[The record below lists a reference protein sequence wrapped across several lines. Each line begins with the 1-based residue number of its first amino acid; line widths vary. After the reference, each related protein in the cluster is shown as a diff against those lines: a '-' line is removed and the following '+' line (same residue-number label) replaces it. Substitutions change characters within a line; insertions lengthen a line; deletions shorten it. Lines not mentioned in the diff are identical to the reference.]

1 MGKVCL
7 QWTLMETFDNQELLQ
22 WIKSQAKELGFSEL
36 RVTDLDVSQA
46 LPYLQDWLEKGHHGD
61 MNYMSENAHLRAN
74 PQKILPQALRILSLR
89 MDYLPPEQFE
99 NSQDWREQ
107 EWSRIYHPESAVIS
121 VYARGRDYHKVL
133 RARLRQL
140 AQMIEEK
147 VAPLNYRVAVD
158 SVPLLEVEFA
168 KKSGLAWRGKHT
180 LALHRDAGSMFF
192 LGEILLDIP
201 LPSDEPITDH
211 CGQCQAC
218 IDICPTKA
226 IIAPYQLDARKCISY
241 LTIEHSGSI
250 PIEYRTLIG
259 NRIYGCDDCQL
270 VCPWNKFSSPSTIG
284 DFDERHALGKLNL
297 LEVFCWK
304 KEDFDTYMQGSA
316 IYRIGYAQF
325 MRNVAVGLG
334 NLLRHKN
341 ITEQMKEKT
350 RGVLKSQHHIIH
362 ELVDEH
368 IELALDA

>member
-1 MGKVCL
+1 MD
-7 QWTLMETFDNQELLQ
+7 TFDNQELLQ

-99 NSQDWREQ
+99 NSQDWRDQ
-107 EWSRIYHPESAVIS
+107 EWARIHHPESAVIS

-201 LPSDEPITDH
+201 LPIDEPITDH

-368 IELALDA
+368 IEWALDA